1 MYRFSF
7 SGVAVILNDSM
18 LLCVHKAWEANS
30 IGCEFVCFQQKAGVC
45 ELYDVLISEGFAMV
59 IRCVIAMMS
68 CLHLYEECYKNLI
81 CLGLES
87 FSNLGKGQDSNS
99 RDLI

>member
-1 MYRFSF
+1 M
-7 SGVAVILNDSM
+7 I
-18 LLCVHKAWEANS
+18 
-30 IGCEFVCFQQKAGVC
+30 VCFCVCIKHEKPTLSVVNLCAFNRSKAGVC
-45 ELYDVLISEGFAMV
+45 ELYDVRISEGFAMV
-59 IRCVIAMMS
+59 ISCVIAMMS
-68 CLHLYEECYKNLI
+68 CLHLCEECYKNPI